1 MTQEKLTKKEK
12 DFADAYIETGN
23 GTQSALKAYDTENND
38 VAGNIASANL
48 KKRRVQQYLEDKAE
62 VAASIIFELA
72 ESSDMDNVRLGAAKD
87 IMDRSGYKPVEKSI
101 NLNVEAEITNPK
113 ARELA
118 EKYEEELKKGL

>member
-23 GTQSALKAYDTENND
+23 GTQSALKAYDTDSPN
-38 VAGNIASANL
+38 VASAIAVGNL
-48 KKRRVQQYLEDKAE
+48 RKQRVQEYLEDKAE
-62 VAASIIFELA
+62 VAASIIFSLA
-72 ESSDMDNVRLGAAKD
+72 QSSENDAVRLNASKD

-113 ARELA
+113 AKELA
-118 EKYEEELKKGL
+118 DKYELELKQSL